1 MFNYNIR
8 TQKKHNVLKDGL
20 KNIKRKGIM
29 TNFAVLVDLNSM
41 RLSYEAFSKAIASI
55 DGKVAYAK
63 LYGYNNKR
71 NNDFNAFIKT
81 YGAEVALPVNN
92 RKKVRIDIRQVIDAV
107 TIACTRSNI
116 DGFFI
121 VCSELDSIAM
131 INALKK
137 LGKKVIM
144 GISSPSFV
152 AEQCDGYVIMER
164 ALPEEDEKK
173 LVNKSVKEL
182 KTHSDSEDDANGD
195 IKEFLP
201 YSGVEETSK
210 QDEMEKIKQELAMIL
225 DGKRRQKNEIEMGQS
240 VLQLDE
246 LLKKYF

>member
-1 MFNYNIR
+1 MN
-8 TQKKHNVLKDGL
+8 NVQLVKIYTKDV
-20 KNIKRKGIM
+20 KTPKMDKFKIKGISVM
-29 TNFAVLVDLNSM
+29 TNFAVLIDLNSM
-41 RLSYEAFSKAIASI
+41 RLSYESFAKAISGI

-81 YGAEVALPVNN
+81 YGAEVALPVSN

-116 DGFFI
+116 DAFFI

-152 AEQCDGYVIMER
+152 AEQCDGYVLIER
-164 ALPEEDEKK
+164 AFPDDDDKK
-173 LVNKSVKEL
+173 SESKSVKED
-182 KTHSDSEDDANGD
+182 KKDSQE
-195 IKEFLP
+195 EFLP
-201 YSGVEETSK
+201 YSGVQQTSQ

-225 DGKRRQKNEIEMGQS
+225 EGKRRQKSEIEMGQS

>member
-1 MFNYNIR
+1 MN
-8 TQKKHNVLKDGL
+8 NVQLVKIYTKDV
-20 KNIKRKGIM
+20 KTPKMDKFKIKGISVM
-29 TNFAVLVDLNSM
+29 TNFAVLIDLNSM
-41 RLSYEAFSKAIASI
+41 RLSYESFAKAISGI

-81 YGAEVALPVNN
+81 YGAEVALPVSN

-116 DGFFI
+116 DAFFI

-152 AEQCDGYVIMER
+152 AEQCDGYVLIER
-164 ALPEEDEKK
+164 AFPDDDKK
-173 LVNKSVKEL
+173 IESKSVKED
-182 KTHSDSEDDANGD
+182 KKDSQE
-195 IKEFLP
+195 EFLP
-201 YSGVEETSK
+201 YSGVQQTSQ
-210 QDEMEKIKQELAMIL
+210 QDEMDKIKQELAMIL
-225 DGKRRQKNEIEMGQS
+225 EGKRRQKSEIEMGQS

>member
-1 MFNYNIR
+1 MDKFKI
-8 TQKKHNVLKDGL
+8 
-20 KNIKRKGIM
+20 KGISVM
-29 TNFAVLVDLNSM
+29 TNFAVLIDLNSM
-41 RLSYEAFSKAIASI
+41 RLSYESFAKAISGI

-81 YGAEVALPVNN
+81 YGAEVALPVSN

-116 DGFFI
+116 DAFFI

-152 AEQCDGYVIMER
+152 AEQCDGYVLIER
-164 ALPEEDEKK
+164 AFPDDDKK
-173 LVNKSVKEL
+173 IESKSVKED
-182 KTHSDSEDDANGD
+182 KKDSQE
-195 IKEFLP
+195 EFLP
-201 YSGVEETSK
+201 YSGVQQTSQ
-210 QDEMEKIKQELAMIL
+210 QDEMDKIKQELAMIL
-225 DGKRRQKNEIEMGQS
+225 EGKRRQKSEIEMGQS